1 MGFIVSEN
9 ETVRVWTRGPI
20 RSYDHMLRAAYSP
33 CSPTDITSMMIW
45 DEHWYPTIK
54 TEHGRTDY
62 FWIYHYGKAH
72 GGNYILPE
80 EGRTYLRWLL
90 KGPLVDNFKE

>member
-1 MGFIVSEN
+1 MDFIVPEN

-20 RSYDHMLRAAYSP
+20 NSYDHMFRAAYSP
-33 CSPTDITSMMIW
+33 CSSTDITIMMLW
-45 DEHWYPTIK
+45 CEHWDPNIK
-54 TEHGRTDY
+54 TEHGGTDH

-72 GGNYILPE
+72 QGNYILPE